1 MLVFSLGT
9 GLGGTTFINILLDK
23 AAFALK
29 GRTAPNN
36 ISVAIKYN
44 NKNLK
49 FII

>member
-1 MLVFSLGT
+1 MLVFSFGA
-9 GLGGTTFINILLDK
+9 GLGGITSTNILLEE

-29 GRTAPNN
+29 GKTAPNN